1 MLNTGISLIL
11 LLLKLEFIE
20 KKFNEENTHILTSV
34 MSSFT
39 KMDFHRSELK
49 ILKQI
54 DKRFLYVALKSFGY
68 PL

>member
-20 KKFNEENTHILTSV
+20 KKFNEGNTHILTSV
-34 MSSFT
+34 MSCFT